1 MEPAIGVGMQTAPV
15 YSLPH
20 RIDEP
25 QAHQNASSVAPIAVR
40 RLEVRTNLVDAA
52 LPTLFTPAGS
62 GQGELVWVI
71 SPALQQRHYLENL
84 LERAGYAVHTYS
96 GGVQALAQAGEET
109 PDLLLLDGQLD
120 DIEALAMVRHWRALA
135 AAAHCPVIFLADMAA
150 PEQLVHALQAGCA
163 DVVHKPVRPHEIL
176 ARSAMHLAG
185 ARERR
190 QTRNAL
196 DAFGYATMTVR
207 PHDGKLMWQTAL
219 ARELLA
225 RYCPEHPPYASRTA
239 PPVLQWLQQ
248 CLAALERGESPRLL
262 TLYQSNGTRLT
273 LRLHQQTGDQDA
285 SATDDDWLIV
295 MREVSDHAVMQ
306 AMAAAFTLTAK
317 EAEVLYWVV
326 KGKTNKDIGD
336 ILGSSPMTV
345 KKHLERVFVKLGVE
359 TRTAAAGKA
368 TARIPQLQTA

>member
-1 MEPAIGVGMQTAPV
+1 MNIAAAPRPASDNTSDYTSPALGGLIT
-15 YSLPH
+15 LPG
-20 RIDEP
+20 
-25 QAHQNASSVAPIAVR
+25 A
-40 RLEVRTNLVDAA
+40 
-52 LPTLFTPAGS
+52 
-62 GQGELVWVI
+62 GQGELVWI
-71 SPALQQRHYLENL
+71 LSPHSAEQQHLRPL
-84 LERAGYAVHTYS
+84 LERAGYSVESISS
-96 GGVQALAQAGEET
+96 GVKALAKAGSQA
-109 PDLLLLDGQLD
+109 PDLLLLDGQLQD
-120 DIEALAMVRHWRALA
+120 VDGLALVKHWQALGA
-135 AAAHCPVIFLADMAA
+135 TTHCPVIFLADSAQ
-150 PEQLVHALQAGCA
+150 PQQLVQALQAGCA

-285 SATDDDWLIV
+285 SDTDDDWLIV

-368 TARIPQLQTA
+368 TARIPQLQAA